1 MLPRILRVLSVVSLL
16 LLVILALQFT
26 PRGQSSS
33 PTQAPVMVL
42 LTTLVYQSGP
52 TLSLVTG
59 IIVLVVSAQ
68 QRQWRW
74 FWIALVA
81 VALVTY
87 TVPLLFAS
95 GLAEKVIGR
104 LASSSSVA
112 TFGYIV
118 TLSEVVLSAPL
129 PLIALAYTV
138 PPGFLRRSQT
148 LIQSDDSLEIEITS
162 LNSHPANLF
171 D

>member
-1 MLPRILRVLSVVSLL
+1 MLTRILRMLSVVSLL
-16 LLVILALQFT
+16 LLVISALQFT
-26 PRGQSSS
+26 LRGQVSYLS
-33 PTQAPVMVL
+33 PPTLVSMLAA
-42 LTTLVYQSGP
+42 LVYQSGP
-52 TLSLVTG
+52 TLSFVTG

-68 QRQWRW
+68 RRQWRW

-81 VALVTY
+81 AVLVTY

-95 GLAEKVIGR
+95 GLAEKILGR
-104 LASSSSVA
+104 LASSGGVNVY
-112 TFGYIV
+112 GYLL
-118 TLSEVVLSAPL
+118 TLGEALLSAPL

-162 LNSHPANLF
+162 MKSHPAGVF